1 MKTCADCLHNH
12 ECMEQ
17 RGRCREYKDLEEV
30 REDIEMLNKT
40 AKPSARS
47 EADTADN
54 RQGSAGHK
62 PPFGGQA
69 REAGSHSRS
78 KEEAT
83 DA

>member
-30 REDIEMLNKT
+30 REDIEMLNKKAVLRQGRP
-40 AKPSARS
+40 AKRS

-54 RQGSAGHK
+54 CQERAGDK

-69 REAGSHSRS
+69 RETTRHSR
-78 KEEAT
+78 